1 MAFHGDLTGARKE
14 RGNAELDGARLAVE
28 QINAKSGHPFRLK
41 LRTYDDGGDTKR
53 ADELAGRLTK
63 DADVLAVLGP
73 TTDACFLASEVTY
86 TKAVMP
92 VVSVSVGVDTQS
104 SKIGTN
110 LFHSH
115 AALRVTDGL
124 LAVPCVR
131 YLSNHVDA
139 RKVFLVDDR
148 AQGDFAWTLCEQGK
162 SALERAGRDATVTR
176 VAAGKID
183 YASLAAA
190 VMSAR
195 ADAVLFT
202 GDAAR
207 AAGLASALSTARF
220 TGTRMATERA
230 FAPQFLTAAG
240 AAATDWVFATSF
252 TDPTARPSARAFT
265 KAYRARYGTGPGWY
279 AAESYDA
286 VMFLAEAITK
296 DGSAVT
302 ERGAIA
308 RRMPEITYS
317 GISRTVKYEQGYGY
331 NHDAMFLFGAADGAF
346 RYLGQYQEAGVS

>member
-1 MAFHGDLTGARKE
+1 MAFHGDLTGARKV
-14 RGNAELDGARLAVE
+14 RGNAQLNGARLAVE
-28 QINAKSGHPFRLK
+28 QINAKGGHPFRLK
-41 LRTYDDGGDTKR
+41 LPTYDDGGDTKR
-53 ADELAGRLTK
+53 AGELAGRLVK
-63 DADVLAVLGP
+63 DADVSAVLGP
-73 TTDACFLASEVTY
+73 TTDACFLATEVTY

-92 VVSVSVGVDTQS
+92 VVSVSVGADTQNS
-104 SKIGTN
+104 AIGTN
-110 LFHSH
+110 VFHSH

-124 LAVPCVR
+124 LAAPCVR

-139 RKVFLVDDR
+139 RQVFLVDDR
-148 AQGDFAWTLCEQGK
+148 AQGDFAWTLCDQTGR
-162 SALERAGRDATVTR
+162 ALRQANRDSTVTT

-183 YASLAAA
+183 YASLAAQ

-220 TGTRMATERA
+220 RGTRMATERA
-230 FAPQFLTAAG
+230 FDPRFLESAGAAG
-240 AAATDWVFATSF
+240 ADWVFATSF

-265 KAYRARYGTGPGWY
+265 AAYRARFGTGPGWY
-279 AAESYDA
+279 AAEAYDA
-286 VMFLAEAITK
+286 VMFLAEACTK

-308 RRMPEITYS
+308 RRMSEITYS
-317 GISRTVKYEQGYGY
+317 GISRTIKYEKGYGY
-331 NHDAMFLFGAADGAF
+331 NHDAMFEFQAADGAF
-346 RYLGQYQEAGVS
+346 RYLGQYQEAAVS